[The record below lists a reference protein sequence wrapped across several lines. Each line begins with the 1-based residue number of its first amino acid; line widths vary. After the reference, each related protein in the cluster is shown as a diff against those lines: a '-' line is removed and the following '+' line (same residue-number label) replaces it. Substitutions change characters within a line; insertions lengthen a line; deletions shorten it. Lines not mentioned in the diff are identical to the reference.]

1 MAQATLAR
9 AEAAARAL
17 AMMVAANGRVDAQ
30 ELLSLDQRNA
40 FAQIGVSRDRFIAL
54 AQGCVAELGAQ
65 LCERSWLCA
74 EHAAYID
81 SVLDAVPDAESRA
94 LVCHLAAAVIAAD
107 GRVTHDERL
116 VYGHALARWRIS
128 PAAAVPQTLAS
139 PGR

>member
-9 AEAAARAL
+9 AEASARAL
-17 AMMVAANGRVDAQ
+17 ALMVAANGRVDAQ
-30 ELLSLDQRNA
+30 ELQSLDQRNA
-40 FAQIGVSRDRFIAL
+40 FKHIGVSRDRFIAL

-65 LCERSWLCA
+65 LGERSWLSA
-74 EHAAYID
+74 EHTAYID
-81 SVLDAVPDAESRA
+81 TLLDAVPDADSRT

-128 PAAAVPQTLAS
+128 PDAVAPLVMPS
-139 PGR
+139 R

>member
-9 AEAAARAL
+9 AEASARAL
-17 AMMVAANGRVDAQ
+17 ALMVAANGRVDAR
-30 ELLSLDQRNA
+30 ELRSLDQRNA
-40 FAQIGVSRDRFIAL
+40 FAHIGVSRDRFIAL

-65 LCERSWLCA
+65 LCERSWLSA

-81 SVLDAVPDAESRA
+81 TVLDAVPDAESRA
-94 LVCHLAAAVIAAD
+94 LICHLAAAVIAAD

-116 VYGHALARWRIS
+116 VYGHALARWRIN
-128 PAAAVPQTLAS
+128 PAGVAPQTPPS